1 MSLIRKHWKFIPILS
16 LAVLLTGCLGDDD
29 STPAATPAAA
39 TLGGT
44 AATGAP
50 IDGGVVTLKC
60 ATGTATDPETNDDG
74 TWEVP
79 LAGLTLPCAVEVSGG
94 NLPVGQVYHSVALQA
109 GTVNITPLTDLV
121 VANLAGQAPS
131 TWFAGLDANAFQLI
145 TANAV
150 NAALGNVRGALGL
163 AALNGVDPLTVGF
176 NAASGNA
183 HDDILEALKLALTA
197 AGTTYPNLLNAAQNP
212 TITPPAGLATAL
224 ETNHQRF
231 LRQPPTVSGFSPAS
245 GAAGTTVT
253 ITGTNFDPDPFHM
266 LVTFA
271 DNVPATVT
279 SATAT
284 QLVVTVPAGAST
296 GAIKVTNGLTQRE
309 VSSAASFTVTSSGGG
324 GGGGASTWTQRSS
337 GTAYTLD
344 SVAYGNG
351 LFVAGG
357 FGNTIISSTDG
368 ITWTSRSST
377 SDAKPDANYYQVNGL
392 AWSASTNRFI
402 AVGDRTGVNN
412 SIPPLLATSPDGITW
427 TRASLASGTYIGA
440 KLTDIT
446 SDSTGITVVG
456 PGYIFHSADGVA
468 WTTELPDGI
477 GSANLSGVASS
488 GTVRVAVGYDN
499 AMTPAALIYISNNR
513 GAWTRVTAPTGFA
526 PNDVTWN
533 GSVFVIVGSSAPL
546 QVGVTPKIATSSDG
560 QTWTL
565 QTLPSAIAS
574 SSYQLEGV
582 NWDGTRF
589 IALGSPYAFVSERLI
604 LTSTDGVTWAVD
616 QQITTGNGMKFLSSV
631 ASNGTRAVAVGDTVF
646 TKDF

>member
-1 MSLIRKHWKFIPILS
+1 MLLLNRLWKPVYIMSLL
-16 LAVLLTGCLGDDD
+16 VMLTGCLSDG
-29 STPAATPAAA
+29 TTTAAT
-39 TLGGT
+39 TLSGT
-44 AATGAP
+44 AAIGAP
-50 IDGGVVTLKC
+50 INGGTVNVRCAGGAALTDSTRNTGAWQVTLS
-60 ATGTATDPETNDDG
+60 GH
-74 TWEVP
+74 
-79 LAGLTLPCAVEVSGG
+79 TLPCAVEVSGG
-94 NLPVGQVYHSVALQA
+94 DLPPGQVYHSIALQP
-109 GTVNITPLTDLV
+109 GTVNITPLTDLI
-121 VANLAGQAPS
+121 VANLARQAPA
-131 TWFAGLDANAFQLI
+131 TWFAGLNANALQLI

-150 NAALGNVRGALGL
+150 NAALGNVRTALGL
-163 AALNGVDPLTVGF
+163 AALDGVDPLTVAF

-183 HDDILEALKLALTA
+183 HDDILEALRLALAA
-197 AGTTYPNLLNAAQNP
+197 AGTTYPALLNAAQNP
-212 TITPPAGLATAL
+212 TITPPAGLANAL
-224 ETNHQRF
+224 STNHQRF
-231 LRQPPTVSGFSPAS
+231 LTPPPTITGFSPAS

-309 VSSAASFTVTSSGGG
+309 VSSTAIFTVISSGGG
-324 GGGGASTWTQRSS
+324 GGGGTATWTQRSS
-337 GTAYTLD
+337 GTAFSLD
-344 SVAYGNG
+344 AVAYGNG

-377 SDAKPDANYYQVNGL
+377 TDAKPDTNYYQVTGL

-402 AVGDRTGVNN
+402 AVGDRSVINN

-440 KLTDIT
+440 TLLDVTTD
-446 SDSTGITVVG
+446 SAGITVVG
-456 PGYIFHSADGVA
+456 PGYVFYSTDGVA
-468 WTTELPDGI
+468 WTSEQPGGL
-477 GSANLSGVASS
+477 GSARLSGVASS

-499 AMTPAALIYISNNR
+499 AMTPAALIYTSNNR

-526 PNDVTWN
+526 PSDVTWN

-574 SSYQLEGV
+574 SSYQLVGV

-589 IALGSPYAFVSERLI
+589 IALGSPYALVSERLI

-616 QQITTGNGMKFLSSV
+616 QQIATGNGMKFLSSV

>member
-1 MSLIRKHWKFIPILS
+1 MSLIRKHWKFIPIVS

-29 STPAATPAAA
+29 STPAATPSAA

-50 IDGGVVTLKC
+50 IVSGTVDVKC
-60 ATGTATDPETNDDG
+60 AGGNTLTDTTDNDG
-74 TWEVP
+74 IWQVTIS
-79 LAGLTLPCAVEVSGG
+79 GQTLPCAVAVSGG
-94 NLPVGQVYHSVALQA
+94 NLPVGQVYHSVALQT
-109 GTVNITPLTDLV
+109 GTVNITPLTDLIA
-121 VANLAGQAPS
+121 ANLAGQAPA
-131 TWFAGLDANAFQLI
+131 TWFAGLNANALQQI
-145 TANAV
+145 NANAV
-150 NAALGNVRGALGL
+150 NAALGNVRTALGL
-163 AALNGVDPLTVGF
+163 AALNDVNPLTVGF
-176 NAASGNA
+176 DAASGNA

-197 AGTTYPNLLNAAQNP
+197 AGTTYPNLLNAVQSP

-231 LRQPPTVSGFSPAS
+231 LMPPPTITGFSPAS
-245 GAAGTTVT
+245 GASSTTVT
-253 ITGTNFDPDPFHM
+253 ITGSNFDPDPFHM

-309 VSSAASFTVTSSGGG
+309 VSSTASFTVTSSGGG
-324 GGGGASTWTQRSS
+324 GGGGSAVWTQRSS

-377 SDAKPDANYYQVNGL
+377 SNAKPDADYYQVNGL

-402 AVGDRTGVNN
+402 AVGDRSVVNN

-440 KLTDIT
+440 KLTDVT
-446 SDSTGITVVG
+446 SDSAGITVVG
-456 PGYIFHSADGVA
+456 PGYVFHSTDGVA
-468 WTTELPDGI
+468 WTSETAAG
-477 GSANLSGVASS
+477 NLSGVASS
-488 GTVRVAVGYDN
+488 GTMRVAVGYDN
-499 AMTPAALIYISNNR
+499 AMTPAALIYTSNNR

-526 PNDVTWN
+526 PTDVTWN

-546 QVGVTPKIATSSDG
+546 QVGVTPQIATSSDG

-574 SSYQLEGV
+574 SSYQLVGV

-589 IALGSPYAFVSERLI
+589 IALGSPYAFVNERLI

-616 QQITTGNGMKFLSSV
+616 QQIATGNGMKFLSSV
-631 ASNGTRAVAVGDTVF
+631 ASDGTRAVAVGDTIF

>member
-1 MSLIRKHWKFIPILS
+1 MRLIGKHWTFIPIVS
-16 LAVLLTGCLGDDD
+16 LAMLLTGCLGDDD
-29 STPAATPAAA
+29 STPAAA
-39 TLGGT
+39 TLAGT

-50 IDGGVVTLKC
+50 IVGGVVTVKC
-60 ATGTATDPETNDDG
+60 ATGNATDPATDNDG
-74 TWEVP
+74 AWQVP

-94 NLPVGQVYHSVALQA
+94 NLPGGQTYASVALQA
-109 GTVNITPLTDLV
+109 GTVNITPLTDLI
-121 VANLAGQAPS
+121 VANLAGQLPA
-131 TWFAGLDANAFQLI
+131 TWFAGLNTNAIQQI

-150 NAALGNVRGALGL
+150 NTALGNVRGALGL
-163 AALNGVDPLTVGF
+163 AALNGVDPLTIGF

-197 AGTTYPNLLNAAQNP
+197 AGTTYPNLLNAAQSP
-212 TITPPAGLATAL
+212 TITPPAGLADAL
-224 ETNHQRF
+224 TTNHQRF
-231 LRQPPTVSGFSPAS
+231 LMPAPTITSFSPAS
-245 GAAGTTVT
+245 GAAGDTVT

-309 VSSAASFTVTSSGGG
+309 VSSTASFTVTSSGDS
-324 GGGGASTWTQRSS
+324 GGGGAATWTQRSS
-337 GTAYTLD
+337 GTAYSLD

-351 LFVAGG
+351 MFVAGG

-377 SDAKPDANYYQVNGL
+377 TDAKPDANYYQVTGL

-402 AVGDRTGVNN
+402 AVGDRSVINN

-440 KLTDIT
+440 TLLDVTTD
-446 SDSTGITVVG
+446 SAGITVVG
-456 PGYIFHSADGVA
+456 PGYVFYSTDGVA
-468 WTTELPDGI
+468 WTSEQPDGL
-477 GSANLSGVASS
+477 GSARLSGVASS

-499 AMTPAALIYISNNR
+499 AMTPAALIYTSNNR
-513 GAWTRVTAPTGFA
+513 GAWTRVTAPAGFA
-526 PNDVTWN
+526 PSDVTWN

-546 QVGVTPKIATSSDG
+546 QAGVTPKIATSSDG

-574 SSYQLEGV
+574 SSYQLVGV

-589 IALGSPYAFVSERLI
+589 IALGSPYAFVNERLI

-616 QQITTGNGMKFLSSV
+616 QQIATGNGMKFLSSV